1 MAKRLLI
8 KISNTPRDYAWGS
21 HTLIPDYFGLAD
33 TGKPMAEIWFGTH
46 PSNSSITDDQPTR
59 TLLERIEHQLPFLL
73 KILAAGGPLSIQAHP
88 NSQQAADGFAREN
101 AAGLAIDSPSRNYK
115 DDKHKPEMLVALTDF
130 EALVGF
136 RDLDAVKPVFE
147 FLADSK
153 IELAANLAHQALQ
166 HLATSDPIKNL
177 FTWLT
182 HQRGQI
188 DSEVAACV
196 QALTEATESE
206 NLLAES
212 ELATHLQQSYP
223 GDPGVLIALTMNHLC
238 LSPKQGVFLPA
249 GVVHAYLSGLGVEI
263 MAASDNV
270 LRGGLTP
277 KHVDVDELIE
287 VLNFESGLGVGVTQ
301 REVAAGLIAY
311 PVPVDDFQL
320 YRVEVSGEN
329 LLADI
334 ALPGESIVLCT
345 AGEVAIS
352 NSKDE
357 RIVLK
362 RGEAAFASGEAKH
375 FTFAGSGTAF
385 LATSSLG

>member
-1 MAKRLLI
+1 MLI

-21 HTLIPDYFGLAD
+21 HTLIPDYFGLAE

-46 PSNSSITDDQPTR
+46 PSNSSITDEQPTR
-59 TLLERIEHQLPFLL
+59 TLLESIDHQLPYLL

-101 AAGLAIDSPSRNYK
+101 ASGLAIDSAERNYK
-115 DDKHKPEMLVALTDF
+115 DDKHKPEMLVALTEF

-136 RDLDAVKPVFE
+136 REVNDVKPVFE
-147 FLADSK
+147 FLAESK
-153 IELAANLAHQALQ
+153 LELAANLAHQALEL
-166 HLATSDPIKNL
+166 LATADPIKNL
-177 FTWLT
+177 FIWLT
-182 HQRGQI
+182 HQRGKI

-196 QALTEATESE
+196 QALAEVPASHDLLTESK
-206 NLLAES
+206 
-212 ELATHLQQSYP
+212 LATHLQQSYP
-223 GDPGVLIALTMNHLC
+223 GDPGVLIALTMNHLF
-238 LSPKQGVFLPA
+238 LSPKQAVFLPA

-277 KHVDVDELIE
+277 KHIDVDELIH
-287 VLNFESGLGVGVTQ
+287 VLDFASGAGVRVPQ
-301 REVAAGLIAY
+301 HEVAAGLIAY

-320 YRVEVSGEN
+320 YRLEVSGEN

-334 ALPGESIVLCT
+334 ALPGESILLCT
-345 AGEVAIS
+345 AGEVAVS

-362 RGEAAFASGEAKH
+362 RGEAAYVSSEAKH
-375 FTFAGSGTAF
+375 FTFAGSGTAY
-385 LATSSLG
+385 LATSSNG